1 MLEIE
6 GFQLGTVFQGATFA
20 AIITAILT
28 ALGIWIK
35 YAPERGRVANER
47 KTIDMAEMDKILAD
61 YAEQVK
67 AFRIEVHTLRNELHG
82 AVAELLASDKISD
95 QRSNW
100 INDMMFIIELLIAEL
115 ERIDPK
121 SLIIKQARA
130 MLKRISDQGK
140 DPKKSEAL
148 NIAETAVR
156 DAHQT
161 VRSTE
166 HAVTEINV
174 QEAKDAKVGNGK

>member
-20 AIITAILT
+20 AIVTAILT
-28 ALGIWIK
+28 AVGIWLK

-61 YAEQVK
+61 YADQVK
-67 AFRIEVHTLRNELHG
+67 AFRSEVHGLRHELHT

-121 SLIIKQARA
+121 SLIIKQAKA
-130 MLKRISDQGK
+130 MLKRINEQGK
-140 DPKKSEAL
+140 DPKKSQAL

>member
-1 MLEIE
+1 MPEVTGLP
-6 GFQLGTVFQGATFA
+6 LGTVPQWGAFA
-20 AIITAILT
+20 SLLAILAGCVT
-28 ALGIWIK
+28 VFIRGM
-35 YAPERGRVANER
+35 PERGRVANER

-67 AFRIEVHTLRNELHG
+67 AFRIEVQGLRNDLHG

-115 ERIDPK
+115 ERLDPK
-121 SLIIKQARA
+121 SLIVKQAKG

-174 QEAKDAKVGNGK
+174 QEAKTAKDGNGK

>member
-1 MLEIE
+1 MMLEIG
-6 GFQLGTVFQGATFA
+6 GFQLGTIFQGI
-20 AIITAILT
+20 AIALIT

-67 AFRIEVHTLRNELHG
+67 SFRSEVHGLRNELHT
-82 AVAELLASDKISD
+82 AVTELLASDKISD

-100 INDMMFIIELLIAEL
+100 INDMMFIIELLVAEL
-115 ERIDPK
+115 DRIDPK
-121 SLIIKQARA
+121 SLIVKQAKG
-130 MLKRISDQGK
+130 MLRRISEQGK

-161 VRSTE
+161 VRSAE
-166 HAVTEINV
+166 HTVVEINAD
-174 QEAKDAKVGNGK
+174 EAKAVKEGNGK